1 MASTPAVTQP
11 LDPDERAFLDLH
23 APVEE
28 AHVDCPGYHSGLG
41 AHGGPW
47 PATRRP
53 AYRAWPDTT
62 TDLNLPEPLSP

>member
-1 MASTPAVTQP
+1 MTQP

-23 APVEE
+23 APAEG

-41 AHGGPW
+41 AHGAPW
-47 PATRRP
+47 PATRQP
-53 AYRAWPDTT
+53 AYRGWPDT